1 MKKKIKIVTTPYTY
15 RDFLTGGLII
25 FFSLLILSAL
35 AYWKISPYTYR
46 EFDTTC
52 QHFSYNDCMRWFN
65 NTKPYFTRVAISSL
79 IVAFLSLIA
88 TLVIYFKKI
97 EISIK
102 SLHFKLTAK

>member
-1 MKKKIKIVTTPYTY
+1 MKKLKKKSIPYTH

-35 AYWKISPYTYR
+35 AYWKISPYTYH
-46 EFDTTC
+46 EFDVTC

-65 NTKPYFTRVAISSL
+65 NTKPYFTRVSIGSL
-79 IVAFLSLIA
+79 ILAGISLIA

-97 EISIK
+97 EITIK